1 MYFKYQL
8 KNIFQH
14 SLIFMFRGCVLLA
27 CLFKSYNILRK
38 RKMFSFPKLAKNNIY
53 DEIFNEATMTSVKQA
68 TLRRFL
74 LSVVTLWIYL
84 SHVPCIFPY

>member
-1 MYFKYQL
+1 
-8 KNIFQH
+8 
-14 SLIFMFRGCVLLA
+14 MFRGCVLLA

-84 SHVPCIFPY
+84 SHVLCIFPY